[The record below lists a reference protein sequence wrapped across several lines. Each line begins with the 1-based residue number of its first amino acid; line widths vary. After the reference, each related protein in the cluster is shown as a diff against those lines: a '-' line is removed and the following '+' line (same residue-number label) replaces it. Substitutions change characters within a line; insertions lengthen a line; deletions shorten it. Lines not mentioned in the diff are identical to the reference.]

1 MLPNCLTRMGTRVF
15 MHMDG
20 EKSSMHVV
28 ELFYTTGA
36 PKFVHIATEPGGM
49 SFIWAQA
56 GPLSLIWHMVP
67 DANWL
72 CMLCSMPKDV
82 VHHV

>member
-1 MLPNCLTRMGTRVF
+1 

-36 PKFVHIATEPGGM
+36 PKLVHIATEPGGI
-49 SFIWAQA
+49 SYR
-56 GPLSLIWHMVP
+56 
-67 DANWL
+67 
-72 CMLCSMPKDV
+72 
-82 VHHV
+82 

>member
-1 MLPNCLTRMGTRVF
+1 

-36 PKFVHIATEPGGM
+36 PILVHIATEPGGI
-49 SFIWAQA
+49 SYR
-56 GPLSLIWHMVP
+56 
-67 DANWL
+67 
-72 CMLCSMPKDV
+72 
-82 VHHV
+82 